1 MQHDCTTARVHG
13 ESLTL
18 ARDRNGAALAPIAS
32 RPMKIGFAATR
43 LAGVDGV
50 TFETA
55 KWETVVDQ
63 MGHDLRLCAGEVDAL
78 RYQARLVPPMHF
90 TWPPAA
96 RVTAAAFDP
105 DSDPASVRA
114 EINRLAELLLPVLR
128 DWVRV
133 NNLDALIVE
142 NAWAIPM
149 HLPLGLALRRL
160 VEETRLPAIG
170 HHHDYW
176 WERERFANCVVPE
189 LLDEAFPPD
198 LPWIRHVSIN
208 SLAARELKRRRGID
222 SVVIPN
228 VFDFDQE
235 RPRRH
240 PAVRRRLR
248 AELGMK
254 PERGLLVVQPTRVV
268 PRKGIELA
276 IELVGRLEDPDAV
289 LLITSP
295 AGDEG
300 LDYLVELERLAER
313 HRVRL
318 AYAADRFAPDHEG
331 KPLRPAHSLH
341 DAYLAADL
349 MTYPSLY
356 EGFGNAL
363 LEALYYGVP
372 IVVNRYPVYVAD
384 IAPLG
389 LKLIEIDGAITD
401 DTVAEVRDLRSN
413 PRRIREIARHN
424 YEIAR
429 RHLSYRLL
437 RRKLGGL
444 LRDLGAGV
452 SSSVAASS

>member
-1 MQHDCTTARVHG
+1 
-13 ESLTL
+13 
-18 ARDRNGAALAPIAS
+18 
-32 RPMKIGFAATR
+32 MKIGIAATR

-55 KWETVVDQ
+55 KWEAVLDA
-63 MGHDLRLCAGEVDAL
+63 MGHELRLCAGEIDAL

-96 RVTAAAFDP
+96 RATASAFDP
-105 DSDPASVRA
+105 DSDATAVRA

-133 NNLDALIVE
+133 NTLDALIVE

-149 HLPLGLALRRL
+149 QLPLGLALRRL
-160 VEETRLPAIG
+160 VEETQVPTIG

-176 WERERFANCVVPE
+176 WERERFERCVVPE

-198 LPWIRHVSIN
+198 LPWVRHVSIN
-208 SLAARELKRRRGID
+208 SLAARQLKERRGLD

-228 VFDFDQE
+228 VFDFE
-235 RPRRH
+235 VPRPRRH

-349 MTYPSLY
+349 ITYPSLY

-363 LEALYYGVP
+363 LEALFYGVP

-389 LKLIEIDGAITD
+389 LRLVEIDGAITD
-401 DTVAEVRDLRSN
+401 ATVTEVRDLLAN
-413 PRRIREIARHN
+413 PRRMRENARHN
-424 YEIAR
+424 FDIAR
-429 RHLSYRLL
+429 RHLSYGLL
-437 RRKLGGL
+437 RRRLAGL
-444 LRDLGAGV
+444 LRGIDRR
-452 SSSVAASS
+452 